1 MHVIFIKWNSPIT
14 EDFSVVQMEKGRNID
29 MEDSL
34 KLSKM
39 RRNNAKL
46 YPIYKMFSWDL
57 LFFYSIEFLFYT
69 ITKKVT
75 ASEILII
82 NGFYLLFRIAMQIP
96 AVALTDFL
104 GKRKS
109 IILGNIL
116 LIIYMLTLL
125 CIPGAI
131 GIIIADL
138 IFSLGYDMKTIS
150 ESNLLYDS
158 VSTKGGEGLYSKLDA
173 KGGSFYYI
181 LDGIASLIAGYL
193 FVINNYIPMLICL
206 GFIVIS
212 TILSFGFKDVY
223 QVKQDTKEKI
233 KIKGVL
239 KGYGQDLKSSFKF
252 ILKSKRMKAFVL
264 FQIVFYSV
272 IEIVDTYNSD
282 LLINIGIQ
290 EEQFSMIFAILT
302 LIGGIAIS
310 LKRPIE
316 KKFKNRTLSFISL
329 MYIGACIA
337 IGAIS
342 IIWKSEMIIPIVLML
357 YAVQK
362 INTSI
367 WYILES
373 KYLKNF
379 TKEEMRNKITFSYE
393 FIGGIVASIF
403 SIIGGLLLKVFDVES
418 AFLVIGLF
426 ALASMV
432 VVLDYMRTRFGLKP
446 EEYTKD
452 DLEF

>member
-1 MHVIFIKWNSPIT
+1 MKNRSKQNQIK
-14 EDFSVVQMEKGRNID
+14 
-29 MEDSL
+29 
-34 KLSKM
+34 
-39 RRNNAKL
+39 RNNAKL

-82 NGFYLLFRIAMQIP
+82 NGFYLLFRIVMQIP
-96 AVALTDFL
+96 AVAITDFL

-109 IILGNIL
+109 IILGNGL
-116 LIIYMLTLL
+116 LIIYMLILL
-125 CIPGAI
+125 CFPGAI
-131 GIIIADL
+131 SIIIADL
-138 IFSLGYDMKTIS
+138 VFSLGYDMKTIA

-158 VSTKGGEGLYSKLDA
+158 VSTRGGEGLYSKLEA
-173 KGGSFYYI
+173 KGGSWYYI
-181 LDGIASLIAGYL
+181 LDGIASLVAGYL

-223 QVKQDTKEKI
+223 EVKKDKKEKI
-233 KIKGVL
+233 GLTTTL
-239 KGYGQDLKSSFKF
+239 KDYREDLKSSLKF
-252 ILKSKRMKAFVL
+252 ILKSKRMKAFIL

-272 IEIVDTYNSD
+272 IEIIDTYNSD
-282 LLINIGIQ
+282 LLIKVGIP
-290 EEQFSMIFAILT
+290 EEQFSMIFAVLT
-302 LIGGIAIS
+302 LIGGISLS

-329 MYIGACIA
+329 MYIGVCII
-337 IGAIS
+337 IGAIATFC
-342 IIWKSEMIIPIVLML
+342 KGEAIIPIVLMM

-367 WYILES
+367 WYILEA

-393 FIGGIVASIF
+393 FIGGIAASIF
-403 SIIGGLLLKVFDVES
+403 SILGGILLKVLDVEN
-418 AFLVIGLF
+418 AFLMIGLL
-426 ALASMV
+426 ALASMI

-446 EEYTKD
+446 EEYTKE
-452 DLEF
+452 DLEFESKR

>member
-1 MHVIFIKWNSPIT
+1 MQ
-14 EDFSVVQMEKGRNID
+14 DR
-29 MEDSL
+29 L
-34 KLSKM
+34 KLSKI

-46 YPIYKMFSWDL
+46 YPVYKMFSWDL

-69 ITKKVT
+69 ITKRVT

-82 NGFYLLFRIAMQIP
+82 NGFYLLFRIVMQIP
-96 AVALTDFL
+96 AVAITDFL

-116 LIIYMLTLL
+116 LIVYMLILL
-125 CIPGAI
+125 CFPGAI
-131 GIIIADL
+131 SIIIADL
-138 IFSLGYDMKTIS
+138 VFALGYDMKTIA

-158 VSTKGGEGLYSKLDA
+158 VSTRGGEGLYSKLDA
-173 KGGSFYYI
+173 KGGSWYYI
-181 LDGIASLIAGYL
+181 LDGIASLVAGYL

-223 QVKQDTKEKI
+223 KIEKEKKEKI
-233 KIKGVL
+233 GLAVTL
-239 KGYGQDLKSSFKF
+239 KDYGNDLKSSFKF
-252 ILKSKRMKAFVL
+252 ILKSKRMKAFIL

-282 LLINIGIQ
+282 LLINIGIP
-290 EEQFSMIFAILT
+290 EEQFSMIFAVLT
-302 LIGGIAIS
+302 LIGGISLS

-316 KKFKNRTLSFISL
+316 KKFKNRTLSFVSL
-329 MYIGACIA
+329 MYIGACII

-342 IIWKSEMIIPIVLML
+342 TFWKSKTIIPIVLMM

-367 WYILES
+367 WYILEA

-393 FIGGIVASIF
+393 FIGGIAASIF
-403 SIIGGLLLKVFDVES
+403 SILGGLLLKVLNVEN
-418 AFLVIGLF
+418 AFLVIGLL

-446 EEYTKD
+446 EEYTKE
-452 DLEF
+452 DLEFESSVENK